1 MVGYAWKAF
10 KIGFPSLLAQTT
22 LWSFD
27 SPLEFGLFYP
37 KIFGKPIGHDQPHY
51 LSVSTPDALGE
62 DTNRP
67 VLDAITSTTT
77 SYSIETM

>member
-1 MVGYAWKAF
+1 MLAF
-10 KIGFPSLLAQTT
+10 K
-22 LWSFD
+22 
-27 SPLEFGLFYP
+27 FYM
-37 KIFGKPIGHDQPHY
+37 
-51 LSVSTPDALGE
+51 SVSTPDALSE